1 MMQFKQVNNLF
12 KQQFMNCFIFLF
24 THRSFEFQTISK
36 ITPTLH
42 TIILINSITP
52 LTVYFFLINAFSSSF
67 IIYTFMI
74 SIFNNIYIIN
84 HNINMH
90 KTFERFIF
98 PDYANGYFYVC
109 DRYKWRGTGGRQLF
123 YDITVRFY
131 VYLC

>member
-1 MMQFKQVNNLF
+1 MMSFKKVNNLF
-12 KQQFMNCFIFLF
+12 KQQFKSFFIFLF

-36 ITPTLH
+36 ITPTYN
-42 TIILINSITP
+42 NSYKYPITP
-52 LTVYFFLINAFSSSF
+52 LTVYFFLTNAFSSSF

-84 HNINMH
+84 HNINTH